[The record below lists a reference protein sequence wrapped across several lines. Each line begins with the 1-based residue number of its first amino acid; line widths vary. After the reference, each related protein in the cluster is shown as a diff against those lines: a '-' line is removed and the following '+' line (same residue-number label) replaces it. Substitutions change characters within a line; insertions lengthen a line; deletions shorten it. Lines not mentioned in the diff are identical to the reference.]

1 MPSRYE
7 LSGTKEVKRTRMD
20 GIIYLTKD
28 REKRMN
34 RTELIDLVSEKAE
47 LTKASAARVLD
58 AVLEGITTSLQ
69 KGDPVVL
76 VNFGTFTVKLRA
88 AREGRNP
95 VTGEKIQ
102 INAAKVVGFKA
113 GKALKD
119 AVKKETA
126 EA

>member
-1 MPSRYE
+1 MAIGYF
-7 LSGTKEVKRTRMD
+7 
-20 GIIYLTKD
+20 LTKD
-28 REKRMN
+28 RERRMN
-34 RTELIDLVSEKAE
+34 RTELIDIVAEKAE
-47 LTKASAARVLD
+47 LTKAQATRALD
-58 AVLEGITTSLQ
+58 AILEGISGSLQ

-102 INAAKVVGFKA
+102 INEAKVVGFKA

-119 AVKKETA
+119 AVKEEVA
-126 EA
+126 A

>member
-1 MPSRYE
+1 MA
-7 LSGTKEVKRTRMD
+7 LFF
-20 GIIYLTKD
+20 YLTKD
-28 REKRMN
+28 REIRMN

-58 AVLEGITTSLQ
+58 AVLDGITTSLR

-102 INAAKVVGFKA
+102 INEAKVVGFKA